1 MKIAAL
7 VDLSEICKKAVEFGG
22 LMASKSNS
30 QLVLIH
36 VLDSDASETEAQESL
51 KELSHF
57 SGDGVDV
64 KIHVASGNFFSM
76 IPTVIQDL
84 GIDFVVVPTHGKV
97 GLIQNLFGA
106 NILKLI
112 KTLPV
117 PSLVVQ
123 EGSKVSANPLGNI
136 LFPVGPHKDFD
147 VKINQTALLAK
158 VFASRVI
165 IYTVRNDIRGISESL
180 RTNID
185 AAKSHFD
192 EHGVKHEVVSE
203 EPSNFSI
210 GYAKHILSY
219 AEKSAVDAISVMAQV
234 SDDNGYIGNSD
245 KENILLN
252 AQHLPVL
259 CANS

>member
-7 VDLSEICKKAVEFGG
+7 VDLSEICRKAVEFGG
-22 LMASKSNS
+22 LMASNSNS
-30 QLVLIH
+30 QLMLIH
-36 VLDSDASETEAQESL
+36 VLDSDSSEIEARESL
-51 KELSHF
+51 KELSQF
-57 SGDGVDV
+57 AGDGVDV
-64 KIHVASGNFFSM
+64 EIHVASGNFFSM

-84 GIDFVVVPTHGKV
+84 EIDFVVVPTHGKV

-123 EGSKVSANPLGNI
+123 EGSTVGTNPLGNI
-136 LFPVGPHKDFD
+136 LFPVGPHKDFE

-158 VFASRVI
+158 VFGSSVI

-180 RTNID
+180 RSNID
-185 AAKSHFD
+185 AAKSVFD
-192 EHGVKHEVVSE
+192 EKGVKHDVVSE
-203 EPSNFSI
+203 EPASFSV
-210 GYAKHILSY
+210 GYAKHILNY
-219 AEKSAVDAISVMAQV
+219 AKQNSIDAISVMAQV

-252 AQHLPVL
+252 TQQLPVL